1 MSAFAREAETGARS
15 DAGHDTRAR
24 GVSLHDHVVS
34 LVAQRWARSFQ
45 CKVTIK
51 PSVEKHGWAAGPHD
65 PDIIGWQY
73 SPAGNRVEW
82 IAEVET
88 EESLAQP
95 LIRERLQDHAARGAP
110 FYLFVPKGCRTVAQS
125 VAMRA
130 GIRPNGIY
138 EYAFVNET
146 FQLS

>member
-1 MSAFAREAETGARS
+1 MNTITREAAIE
-15 DAGHDTRAR
+15 
-24 GVSLHDHVVS
+24 SLHDHVVS
-34 LVAQRWARSFQ
+34 LVAQRWAKSFQ
-45 CKVTIK
+45 CKVAIK
-51 PSVEKHGWAAGPHD
+51 PNAEKHGWAAGKHD

-88 EESLAQP
+88 EESLSQP
-95 LIRERLQDHAARGAP
+95 QTRGRLQDHGAMGVP
-110 FYLFVPKGCRTVAQS
+110 FYLFVPQGYRTVAQL

-130 GIRPNGIY
+130 GIRLNGIY
-138 EYAFVNET
+138 EYVFINET

>member
-1 MSAFAREAETGARS
+1 MSMIAREAKHEAGREAGYEARTGV
-15 DAGHDTRAR
+15 
-24 GVSLHDHVVS
+24 VSLHDHVVS

-51 PSVEKHGWAAGPHD
+51 PDAEKPGWAAGQHD

-82 IAEVET
+82 VAEVET
-88 EESLAQP
+88 EESLSHPQT
-95 LIRERLQDHAARGAP
+95 RERLQDHAALGVP
-110 FYLFVPKGCRTVAQS
+110 FYLFVPKGYRTVAQR

-130 GIRPNGIY
+130 GIRLNGIY
-138 EYAFVNET
+138 EYTFVNET

>member
-1 MSAFAREAETGARS
+1 
-15 DAGHDTRAR
+15 
-24 GVSLHDHVVS
+24 
-34 LVAQRWARSFQ
+34 
-45 CKVTIK
+45 VTIK
-51 PSVEKHGWAAGPHD
+51 PNAEKPGWAADRLD

-88 EESLAQP
+88 EESLAHPQT
-95 LIRERLQDHAARGAP
+95 RGRLQDHAALGAP
-110 FYLFVPKGCRTVAQS
+110 FYLFVPKGYRTVAQR
-125 VAMRA
+125 VTMKA
-130 GIRPNGIY
+130 GVRPNGIY